1 MSFKEYD
8 IIFPEDIA
16 AVKEEMKAVKAVNSD
31 VKKPVGKSLDY
42 SSFINDLLYNP
53 TATKQ
58 DRERIVELLLKERDK
73 GFVTE
78 EQVVELIKEYSTQL
92 TDVSSNEETR
102 SVNCT
107 DSVLPKYKSPKDTHD
122 FLLAFNQ
129 DPILKYTCHNIDDD
143 EVINE
148 INKEC
153 GVTEYDFEKHLK
165 LIHNHFDQLRKNAFV
180 DYRVLALI
188 STYLTGKTIEGKAG
202 EWSLLNIKENWN
214 CEQLHKWSRDNPSV
228 VPNPGENIAYSMR
241 NSGFELQN
249 IYVSHFNGDRI
260 IDFSGLVLYFK
271 SLFHIKAD
279 NSLKDILSYINR
291 KEEMFD
297 KCDISFADDFFDNIE
312 LFANVDGIV
321 QAYKR
326 ILRICVEYANKHK
339 MGKPQIRLSF
349 YDDTNEGKKIL
360 SIHHINT
367 KYGKTK
373 TDTISRIGEEL
384 ALLINKQING
394 LCDLFIQSKFEDD
407 FSYEINLWDGNE
419 RKYKQVEDVDGVK
432 YLMKFYI

>member
-1 MSFKEYD
+1 MKSFEYD
-8 IIFPEDIA
+8 ILWPDESSASVD
-16 AVKEEMKAVKAVNSD
+16 SG
-31 VKKPVGKSLDY
+31 KPNY
-42 SSFINDLLYNP
+42 NAFISELLNNP
-53 TATKQ
+53 STTKD
-58 DRERIVELLLKERDK
+58 DRERIVKLLLKERDK

-78 EQVVELIKEYSTQL
+78 EQVVELIKSYSTQL
-92 TDVSSNEETR
+92 TEVSSNDETR
-102 SVNCT
+102 SV
-107 DSVLPKYKSPKDTHD
+107 DSAVSVLPKYKSPKDTHD

-129 DPILKYTCHNIDDD
+129 DPILKYTCHNIDDE

-153 GVTEYDFEKHLK
+153 NVTEYDFEKHLK
-165 LIHNHFDQLRKNAFV
+165 IIHDHFDQLRKNAFV
-180 DYRVLALI
+180 DYRVLNLI
-188 STYLTGKTIEGKAG
+188 SAYLTGKKIKG
-202 EWSLLNIKENWN
+202 ESSDWSSLNIKENWN
-214 CEQLHKWSRDNPSV
+214 CEQLHKWSKDNPAI

-249 IYVSHFNGDRI
+249 IYISHLNGDRI

-279 NSLKDILSYINR
+279 NSLKDILLYTNR
-291 KEEMFD
+291 CEEML
-297 KCDISFADDFFDNIE
+297 KNCDISFADDFFDNIE

-326 ILRICVEYANKHK
+326 ILRICIEYAKKHGL
-339 MGKPQIRLSF
+339 GKPQIRLSF

-360 SIHHINT
+360 CIHHLNT

-373 TDTISRIGEEL
+373 TDTISRIGEEH

-407 FSYEINLWDGNE
+407 ISYEINLWDGNE
-419 RKYKQVEDVDGVK
+419 RTYKQIEDIVGVK
-432 YLMKFYI
+432 YIMKFYI